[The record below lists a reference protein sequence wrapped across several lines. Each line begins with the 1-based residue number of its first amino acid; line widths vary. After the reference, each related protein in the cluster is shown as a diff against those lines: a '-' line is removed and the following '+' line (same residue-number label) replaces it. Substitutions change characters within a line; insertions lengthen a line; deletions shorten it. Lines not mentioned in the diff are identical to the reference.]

1 MTVVQSVR
9 GMRDVLPEEARRW
22 RRVEDAMLQKLHGYS
37 YEEIHIPLIESTDL
51 FQRSVGEATD
61 IVENEMYNLN
71 ARDGESI
78 TLRPEGTA
86 GCARA
91 LSDAGLLYNQSQRVF
106 YRGPMFRYERPQ
118 RGRYRQF
125 YQIGAE
131 VFGLSGPDIDA
142 ELIQL
147 GTEMWRSLG
156 IDAEVTL
163 ELNTIG
169 TKAERSAYLEALV
182 AHLTPLAKQLDED
195 SQRRLSS
202 NPMRILDSKSTDTQ
216 RLLDDAPMLA
226 DYLHPASIEHYEGL
240 KSLLEELQIAYTE
253 NPRLVRGLDYY
264 TNTVFEW
271 TTGAL
276 GAQGTICAGGR
287 YDGLVEVIGG
297 KPTPAAGF
305 AIGVERVLLLHEELH
320 RQVHR
325 AAGELTGVDVYCC
338 VLEPRLHSQALRFVK
353 NLRDAAPELRVRV
366 HAGGG
371 KLKNQLKRADQSGA
385 DWALLFGEEELQN
398 NRVAVKHLR
407 ETGDQVVMELPAL
420 VQHLK
425 GEEH

>member
-1 MTVVQSVR
+1 M
-9 GMRDVLPEEARRW
+9 LPEEARRW
-22 RRVEDAMLQKLHGYS
+22 RRVEDEMLAKLYGFA
-37 YEEIHIPLIESTDL
+37 YEEIHIPLLESTDL
-51 FQRSVGEATD
+51 FARSVGEATD
-61 IVENEMYNLN
+61 IVEREMYNLN
-71 ARDGESI
+71 DRDGESI

-86 GCARA
+86 GCARV
-91 LSDAGLLYNQSQRVF
+91 LSDAGLLYNQTQRVF

-131 VFGLSGPDIDA
+131 AFGLPGPDIDA

-156 IDAEVTL
+156 VAAEVTL
-163 ELNTIG
+163 ELNSIG
-169 TKAERSAYLEALV
+169 SKAARGAYREALV
-182 AHLTPLAKQLDED
+182 AHLTPQKDELDDD
-195 SQRRLSS
+195 SQGRLST
-202 NPMRILDSKSTDTQ
+202 NPMRILDSKSAATQ
-216 RLLDDAPMLA
+216 RLLNDAPLLI
-226 DYLHPASIEHYEGL
+226 DYLDQASIEHYEGL
-240 KSLLEELQIAYTE
+240 KSLLEDLRIAYVE

-264 TNTVFEW
+264 TDTVFEW
-271 TTGAL
+271 TTQAL

-320 RQVHR
+320 QEVH
-325 AAGELTGVDVYCC
+325 GETLNVGVDVYCC
-338 VLEPRLHSQALRFVK
+338 VLEPRLHGWVLDFVQQLRQE
-353 NLRDAAPELRVRV
+353 LPELRVRV

-385 DWALLFGEEELQN
+385 DWALLFGEEEVQH
-398 NRVAVKHLR
+398 NRAAVKHLR
-407 ETGDQVVMELPAL
+407 EPGEQVAMELEAL
-420 VQHLK
+420 VQHLTRK
-425 GEEH
+425 DK

>member
-1 MTVVQSVR
+1 
-9 GMRDVLPEEARRW
+9 MRDVLPEEARRW
-22 RRVEDAMLQKLHGYS
+22 LRVEGAMLEKLYGYA
-37 YEEIHIPLIESTDL
+37 YEEIHIPLLESTEL

-61 IVENEMYNLN
+61 IVEKEMYNLN
-71 ARDGESI
+71 DRDGESI

-91 LSDAGLLYNQSQRVF
+91 LSNAGLLYNQTQRVF

-125 YQIGAE
+125 YQVGAE
-131 VFGLSGPDIDA
+131 AFGLRGPDIDA
-142 ELIQL
+142 ELMQL
-147 GTEMWRSLG
+147 GTEMWRALG
-156 IDAEVTL
+156 VEADVTL
-163 ELNTIG
+163 EVNTIG
-169 TKAERSAYLEALV
+169 TKAVRSAYLEALV
-182 AHLTPLAKQLDED
+182 AYLTPFAKQLDDD
-195 SQRRLSS
+195 SQRRLNS

-216 RLLDDAPMLA
+216 RLLDDAPALA
-226 DYLHPASIEHYEGL
+226 DFLDPASIEHYEGL
-240 KSLLEELQIAYTE
+240 KSLLEDLQIAYVE

-271 TTGAL
+271 TTGRL

-287 YDGLVEVIGG
+287 YDDLVEVIGG

-305 AIGVERVLLLHEELH
+305 AIGVERVLLLHDE
-320 RQVHR
+320 VHR
-325 AAGELTGVDVYCC
+325 GAGEPMSAGVDVYCC
-338 VLEPRLHSQALRFVK
+338 VLEPRLHGQALGFVQK
-353 NLRDAAPELRVRV
+353 LRDAAPNLRVRV

-398 NRVAVKHLR
+398 DRVAVKHLR
-407 ETGDQVVMELPAL
+407 ETGAQVVMELTAL

-425 GEEH
+425 VKEH